1 MEETKSPAEV
11 SQETGATSS
20 GVEALIE
27 RLRQQGV
34 EAGLAAR
41 EEIVSEA
48 EREAERVVK
57 EAREKASAIVDEAR
71 QEVRRL
77 QSSGE
82 DALRIAMR
90 DTVLRMR
97 ETLRKRL
104 EGQFRSLV
112 SEQLVDQEFL
122 HRLIVE
128 VARRAR
134 DDSGAAEAEEIE
146 ILLPVEA
153 IGLDELRQQPEESDV
168 RLSKLAKEIASATWR
183 DGVSIDT
190 LEPGGRGIRLRLKD
204 EELELDLSDRAI
216 ADLLLEHLQPR
227 FRIIMEDLTW

>member
-1 MEETKSPAEV
+1 MAETKSPAEV
-11 SQETGATSS
+11 SLQNGATSS

-34 EAGLAAR
+34 EAGRAAR
-41 EEIVSEA
+41 EELVGDA
-48 EREAERVVK
+48 EREAERIVK
-57 EAREKASAIVDEAR
+57 KAREKASAIVSEAR

-122 HRLIVE
+122 RRLIVE

-146 ILLPVEA
+146 ILLPVEV
-153 IGLDELRQQPEESDV
+153 IGLDDLRQQPEESDV